1 VTKLFKQLHDES
13 KGHDTCNEY
22 PSSEIT
28 EVQASGHECT
38 SSQVSTLL
46 FIQVNNI
53 LFESSINVFESNIL
67 FLMQKEMEQTRE
79 TKHEFVE
86 NVPQQEM
93 PSVAIIPTNS
103 KVI

>member
-1 VTKLFKQLHDES
+1 MMSPKALILVMNIQVYKSLKFKHPDTSLLLHRSILFYLFKLTTYE
-13 KGHDTCNEY
+13 CNH
-22 PSSEIT
+22 
-28 EVQASGHECT
+28 QC
-38 SSQVSTLL
+38 
-46 FIQVNNI
+46 
-53 LFESSINVFESNIL
+53 NVFVSNIL
-67 FLMQKEMEQTRE
+67 FLMQKEMEQTLE

>member
-1 VTKLFKQLHDES
+1 MYKDVRKLVKQLRNES
-13 KGHDTCNEY
+13 KGHDTCNEALA
-22 PSSEIT
+22 P
-28 EVQASGHECT
+28 SGHGLT
-38 SSQVSTLL
+38 SEVNTIL
-46 FIQVNNI
+46 FIQANYEYNHQD
-53 LFESSINVFESNIL
+53 NVFESNIL
-67 FLMQKEMEQTRE
+67 FLMQKEMEQTLE